1 MMFLMTSIYR
11 RTVRRSIYE
20 RNTLDVVPFRHS
32 ARRQRQLH
40 VRGQRSAQRSARC
53 CHALHLRP
61 RCTHTHTHSLSL
73 SLSLSLSPVYVGTA
87 LSHTSSFKCYLCV
100 LGRRDQRRTLYLG
113 ATLPESRYCNK
124 SMMMMMMTTRWQR
137 PRQQP

>member
-1 MMFLMTSIYR
+1 MNVTRLTLYRSDIQHEDSGNYTCEVNGPHNALLGAVTHYIY
-11 RTVRRSIYE
+11 
-20 RNTLDVVPFRHS
+20 
-32 ARRQRQLH
+32 
-40 VRGQRSAQRSARC
+40 VRGA
-53 CHALHLRP
+53 
-61 RCTHTHTHSLSL
+61 HTHTHSLSL